1 MSGASVSISTDT
13 YTNRH
18 REMVHD
24 RSLLFAARN
33 DTIFETNERECILK
47 IHILGICG
55 TFMGGLAQLC
65 CQKGWDVTGSDQ
77 HVYPPMSDQ
86 LRDAGIV
93 LHEGFDTTVLTD
105 DLDMVVI
112 GNVMSRGNP
121 VVEAV
126 LDRKISFVSGPE
138 LLGHLTIDMTV
149 LAVSGTHGKT
159 TTTSML
165 AWILEFQGLEP
176 GFLIGGVPRNFGV
189 SARLGSGQYFVV
201 EADEYDTAFFDKRS
215 KFVHYHPDIL
225 GINNLEFDHA
235 DIFADLTAIETQFH
249 HVIRRVPASGCVIS
263 RSGVEA
269 IDRVLAH
276 GCWSRQK
283 RVGQDTEI
291 EFVAK
296 SNELISDGLNQ
307 SVRWTMRGTHNA
319 HNAELAV
326 AMAHAIG
333 LPMRQSFSTL
343 ASFEGVARRLN
354 LLYETAHL
362 KIWDDFAHH
371 PTAIETTL
379 NALSE
384 SDATHGP
391 LIAVIE
397 LRSNTM
403 KAGIHGSSLLD
414 STTCADRVI
423 WVLSTETEWDTSVLE
438 RSDGTSSV
446 VADLLSLEHDLV
458 GQTTGQIVF
467 MSNGG
472 FSGIQ
477 SRVVERLQE
486 R

>member
-1 MSGASVSISTDT
+1 
-13 YTNRH
+13 
-18 REMVHD
+18 
-24 RSLLFAARN
+24 
-33 DTIFETNERECILK
+33 
-47 IHILGICG
+47 
-55 TFMGGLAQLC
+55 MGGLAQLC

-93 LHEGFDTTVLTD
+93 LHEGFDTIVLTD

-112 GNVMSRGNP
+112 GNAMSRGNP

-126 LDRKISFVSGPE
+126 LDRKIPFVSGPE
-138 LLGHLTIDMTV
+138 LLGQLTTNMTV

-165 AWILEFQGLEP
+165 AWILESQGLDP

-249 HVIRRVPASGCVIS
+249 HVIRRVPGSGCVIS

-269 IDRVLAH
+269 IDRVLAR
-276 GCWSRQK
+276 GCWSRQ
-283 RVGQDTEI
+283 RRIGQNTEI
-291 EFVAK
+291 EFVAN
-296 SNELISDGLNQ
+296 SNELISDRFDQ
-307 SVRWTMRGTHNA
+307 AVRWTMRGTHNA

-326 AMAHAIG
+326 AMAHAID
-333 LPMRQSFSTL
+333 LPMSQSFSVL
-343 ASFEGVARRLN
+343 AFFEGVARRLN
-354 LLYETAHL
+354 LLYETADL

-384 SDATHGP
+384 SDATRGP

-397 LRSNTM
+397 LCSNTM
-403 KAGIHGSSLLD
+403 KAGLHGSALLD
-414 STTCADRVI
+414 STARADRVI
-423 WVLSTETEWDTSVLE
+423 WVLSSETEWDTSVLK

-446 VADLLSLEHDLV
+446 MTDLLSLERDLV
-458 GQTTGQIVF
+458 GQTTGQVVF

>member
-1 MSGASVSISTDT
+1 
-13 YTNRH
+13 
-18 REMVHD
+18 MVQD
-24 RSLLFAARN
+24 RSLLFAACN
-33 DTIFETNERECILK
+33 DTIFQTNERERILK

-93 LHEGFDTTVLTD
+93 LHEGFDTSVLTD

-112 GNVMSRGNP
+112 GNAMSRGNP

-126 LDRKISFVSGPE
+126 LDRKIPFISGPE
-138 LLGHLTIDMTV
+138 LLGRLTTDMTV

-165 AWILEFQGLEP
+165 AWILESQGLEP

-189 SARLGSGQYFVV
+189 SARIGNGRYFVV

-215 KFVHYHPDIL
+215 KFVHYHPDVL

-235 DIFADLTAIETQFH
+235 DIFTDLAAIETQFH
-249 HVIRRVPASGCVIS
+249 HVIRRVPGSGCVIS

-269 IDRVLAH
+269 IERVLAR

-283 RVGQDTEI
+283 RVGHGTELKFI
-291 EFVAK
+291 AK
-296 SNELISDGLNQ
+296 SNELISEGLDQ
-307 SVRWTMRGTHNA
+307 SIQWAMRGTHNA
-319 HNAELAV
+319 QNAELAI
-326 AMAHAIG
+326 AMAHAID
-333 LPMRQSFSTL
+333 LPVRQSFSAL

-354 LLYETAHL
+354 LLYQTDHL

-379 NALSE
+379 HALSE
-384 SDATHGP
+384 PGATHGP

-403 KAGIHGSSLLD
+403 KAGIHGSALLD
-414 STTCADRVI
+414 STACADRVI

-438 RSDGTSSV
+438 RSNGTSSV
-446 VADLLSLEHDLV
+446 VADVLSLEHELV
-458 GQTTGQIVF
+458 EQTTGQIVF

-477 SRVVERLQE
+477 SRVVDRLQG

>member
-1 MSGASVSISTDT
+1 
-13 YTNRH
+13 
-18 REMVHD
+18 
-24 RSLLFAARN
+24 
-33 DTIFETNERECILK
+33 
-47 IHILGICG
+47 
-55 TFMGGLAQLC
+55 MGGLARLC
-65 CQKGWDVTGSDQ
+65 CQKGWNVTGSDQ

-93 LHEGFDTTVLTD
+93 LHEGFDTSVLTD
-105 DLDMVVI
+105 DLDVVVI
-112 GNVMSRGNP
+112 GNAMSRGNA

-126 LDRKISFVSGPE
+126 LDRKLPFVSGPE
-138 LLGHLTIDMTV
+138 LLGHLTTDMTV

-165 AWILEFQGLEP
+165 AWILESQGLEP
-176 GFLIGGVPRNFGV
+176 GFLVGGVPRNFGV

-249 HVIRRVPASGCVIS
+249 HVIRRVPGSGCVIS
-263 RSGVEA
+263 RSGIEA
-269 IDRVLAH
+269 IDRVLAL
-276 GCWSRQK
+276 GCWSCQR
-283 RVGQDTEI
+283 RIGQNTEI
-291 EFVAK
+291 DFVAN
-296 SNELISDGLNQ
+296 SNELISDRLGQ

-326 AMAHAIG
+326 AMAHAID

-384 SDATHGP
+384 SDAMRGP

-403 KAGIHGSSLLD
+403 KAGLHGSALLD
-414 STTCADRVI
+414 STACADRVI

-438 RSDGTSSV
+438 RSDGTSV
-446 VADLLSLEHDLV
+446 VITDLVGLERDLV

-477 SRVVERLQE
+477 GRVVERLQE

>member
-1 MSGASVSISTDT
+1 
-13 YTNRH
+13 
-18 REMVHD
+18 MVQD
-24 RSLLFAARN
+24 RSLLFAARS
-33 DTIFETNERECILK
+33 DTIFETNEREYILK

-86 LRDAGIV
+86 LRDTGIF

-105 DLDMVVI
+105 DLDIVVI
-112 GNVMSRGNP
+112 GNAMSRGNP
-121 VVEAV
+121 VVEAI
-126 LDRKISFVSGPE
+126 LDRKIPFVSGPE
-138 LLGHLTIDMTV
+138 LLGRLTTDMTV

-165 AWILEFQGLEP
+165 AWIMESQGLEP
-176 GFLIGGVPRNFGV
+176 GFLIGGVPLNFGV

-235 DIFADLTAIETQFH
+235 DIFADLAAIETQFH
-249 HVIRRVPASGCVIS
+249 YVIRQIPESGCVIS
-263 RSGVEA
+263 RSGIEA
-269 IDRVLAH
+269 IDRVLAR
-276 GCWSRQK
+276 GCWSRQR

-296 SNELISDGLNQ
+296 FDELISDGLDQ
-307 SVRWTMRGTHNA
+307 SVQWTMRGTHNA

-326 AMAHAIG
+326 AMAHAID
-333 LPMRQSFSTL
+333 LPLSQSFSAL
-343 ASFEGVARRLN
+343 AFFEGVARRMN
-354 LLYETAHL
+354 LLYETAYL

-403 KAGIHGSSLLD
+403 KAGIHGSALLD
-414 STTCADRVI
+414 STACADRVI
-423 WVLSTETEWDTSVLE
+423 WVLLTETEWDTSVLE
-438 RSDGTSSV
+438 RCDGTSSV

-458 GQTTGQIVF
+458 AQTTGQIVF

-472 FSGIQ
+472 FYGLQ
-477 SRVVERLQE
+477 SRVVERIQE

>member
-1 MSGASVSISTDT
+1 M
-13 YTNRH
+13 
-18 REMVHD
+18 
-24 RSLLFAARN
+24 
-33 DTIFETNERECILK
+33 K

-93 LHEGFDTTVLTD
+93 LHEGFDTIVLTD

-112 GNVMSRGNP
+112 GNAMSRGNP

-126 LDRKISFVSGPE
+126 LDRKIPFVSGPE
-138 LLGHLTIDMTV
+138 LLGHLTTNMTV

-165 AWILEFQGLEP
+165 AWILESQGLEP
-176 GFLIGGVPRNFGV
+176 GFLIGGVPRNFSV

-249 HVIRRVPASGCVIS
+249 HVIRRVPGSGCVIS

-269 IDRVLAH
+269 IDRVLAR
-276 GCWSRQK
+276 GCWSRQ
-283 RVGQDTEI
+283 RRIGQNTEI
-291 EFVAK
+291 EFVAN
-296 SNELISDGLNQ
+296 SNELISDRFDQ

-326 AMAHAIG
+326 AMAHAID
-333 LPMRQSFSTL
+333 LPMSQSFSAL
-343 ASFEGVARRLN
+343 AFFEGVARRLN
-354 LLYETAHL
+354 LLYETAYL

-371 PTAIETTL
+371 PTAIKTTL
-379 NALSE
+379 NALSD
-384 SDATHGP
+384 SGATGGP

-403 KAGIHGSSLLD
+403 KAGLHGSALLD
-414 STTCADRVI
+414 STARADRVI
-423 WVLSTETEWDTSVLE
+423 WVLSTETKWDTSVLE

-446 VADLLSLEHDLV
+446 MTDLLILERDLV

>member
-1 MSGASVSISTDT
+1 MFI
-13 YTNRH
+13 
-18 REMVHD
+18 
-24 RSLLFAARN
+24 
-33 DTIFETNERECILK
+33 
-47 IHILGICG
+47 
-55 TFMGGLAQLC
+55 
-65 CQKGWDVTGSDQ
+65 
-77 HVYPPMSDQ
+77 PPMSVQ
-86 LRDAGIV
+86 LQDAGIV
-93 LHEGFDTTVLTD
+93 LYEGFDTIVLTD

-112 GNVMSRGNP
+112 GNAMSRGKP
-121 VVEAV
+121 VIEAV
-126 LDRKISFVSGPE
+126 LDRKIPFVSGPE
-138 LLGHLTIDMTV
+138 LLGRLTTDMTV

-165 AWILEFQGLEP
+165 AWILESQGLDP

-235 DIFADLTAIETQFH
+235 DIFADLTSIETQFH
-249 HVIRRVPASGCVIS
+249 HVIRQVPGSGCVIS

-269 IDRVLAH
+269 IDRVLAR
-276 GCWSRQK
+276 GCWSRQ
-283 RVGQDTEI
+283 RRIGQNTEI
-291 EFVAK
+291 EFVAS
-296 SNELISDGLNQ
+296 SNKLISDSLDQ
-307 SVRWTMRGTHNA
+307 SVRWTMRGAHNA

-326 AMAHAIG
+326 AMAHAID
-333 LPMRQSFSTL
+333 LPMSQSFGAL
-343 ASFEGVARRLN
+343 AFFEGVDRRLN
-354 LLYETAHL
+354 LLYETAYL
-362 KIWDDFAHH
+362 KVWDDFAHH

-379 NALSE
+379 KALSE
-384 SDATHGP
+384 YDATHGP

-403 KAGIHGSSLLD
+403 KAGLHGNALLD
-414 STTCADRVI
+414 STACADRVI

-446 VADLLSLEHDLV
+446 MTNLLGLERDLV
-458 GQTTGQIVF
+458 EQTTGQIVF